1 MRESISMRSGLLDTE
16 VKILRPE
23 ITRNAFGEQEEEY
36 KYHYTTKAR
45 VLHNSGSRDIQNG
58 EILHTYI
65 KTIEVWKYVDVIETD
80 FIVLNGKQYRILE
93 IEPDK
98 VQQKQIITLELI
110 ND

>member
-1 MRESISMRSGLLDTE
+1 MRAGLLDTE

-36 KYHYTTKAR
+36 KDHYTTKAR
-45 VLHNSGSRDIQNG
+45 VLHDSGSRDIQNG

-80 FIVLNGKQYRILE
+80 FIELNGKQYRILE

>member
-1 MRESISMRSGLLDTE
+1 MKESISMRSGLLDTE

-36 KYHYTTKAR
+36 KDHYTTKAR
-45 VLHNSGSRDIQNG
+45 VLHNSGRRSVENG
-58 EILHTYI
+58 EILHSYE
-65 KTIEVWKYVDVIETD
+65 KTVEVWKYVDVVETD
-80 FIVLNGKQYRILE
+80 FILLDGKQYRILS

-98 VQQKQIITLELI
+98 VQQKQIITIELI

>member
-1 MRESISMRSGLLDTE
+1 MKDFISMRAGLLDTE

-36 KYHYTTKAR
+36 KEHYQTKAR
-45 VLHNSGSRDIQNG
+45 VLHNSGSRDVQNG

-65 KTIEVWKYVDVIETD
+65 KTLEVWKYVDVVETD
-80 FIVLNGKQYRILE
+80 FILLDGKQYRILS
-93 IEPDK
+93 IEDDK
-98 VQQKQIITLELI
+98 TQQKKIITIELI

>member
-1 MRESISMRSGLLDTE
+1 MKAGLLDTE

-23 ITRNAFGEQEEEY
+23 LSRNAFGEQEEEY
-36 KYHYTTKAR
+36 KDHYTTKAR
-45 VLHNSGSRDIQNG
+45 VLHNSGSRDVQNG

-65 KTIEVWKYVDVIETD
+65 KTLEVWKYVDVVETD
-80 FIVLNGKQYRILE
+80 YIEYDGKQYRILS

-98 VQQKQIITLELI
+98 VQQKKTITIELI

>member
-36 KYHYTTKAR
+36 KDHYTTKAR

>member
-1 MRESISMRSGLLDTE
+1 MKAGLLDTE

-36 KYHYTTKAR
+36 KDHYTTKAR
-45 VLHNSGSRDIQNG
+45 VLHNSGTRDIQNG